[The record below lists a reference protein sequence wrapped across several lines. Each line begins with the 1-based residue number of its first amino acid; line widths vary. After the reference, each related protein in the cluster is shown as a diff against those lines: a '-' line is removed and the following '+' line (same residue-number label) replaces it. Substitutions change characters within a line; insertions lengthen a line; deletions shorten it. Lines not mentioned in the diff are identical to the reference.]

1 MVFQVYGS
9 VVEDL
14 KSIVF
19 DDVGDV
25 DIVICFKLNKL
36 MIDDEMIEY
45 LMNLMYV
52 RIKVVNY

>member
-52 RIKVVNY
+52 